1 MLLQLDG
8 LLCSPFLKQILL
20 TVVDRE
26 LYDGPLYPEDQNP
39 LQRLFLEL
47 RKFETKEIV

>member
-20 TVVDRE
+20 TLVDRE
-26 LYDGPLYPEDQNP
+26 LYDGPLYPDDQNP
-39 LQRLFLEL
+39 LKLFLEL